1 MPERGNFRIARIA
14 GVDLYLHYSWLI
26 IAALITFSLGAHF
39 RMTNPSWSATTIW
52 SAAVITGILFFVGL
66 IAHEMSHAMVAR
78 ARGLGIHKIT
88 LFLLGGVAQ
97 IEKDAP
103 TASTEFW
110 MAIAGPA
117 MSVAVG
123 ALCLGLATAAG
134 WRWGT
139 EPAAPVPAVLVWLGY
154 INLFLA
160 AFNLIPGFPMDGGRV
175 LRAIVWWATG
185 NGVKA
190 TRVAARVGQAFGW
203 LFIAWGFWQLFTGR
217 GLGSLWIALIG
228 WFLLQASSAT
238 LMTELTKNE
247 LEGTTAGQM
256 MSSDCAMIGPHLDL
270 QTFVDQYLLG
280 SRFRCYV
287 VTDAGKPMGI
297 ITPQEIRSFPRH
309 EWPLRTVADA
319 MVPLNRLH
327 LITPQT
333 PAVDALSEMAAEDV
347 NQLPV
352 VDRGNLVGVLSRSN
366 VLEFLRKRKELKAA

>member
-1 MPERGNFRIARIA
+1 MPQRGSFRIARIA
-14 GVDLYLHYSWLI
+14 GVDLYLHYSWLV

-39 RMTNPSWSATTIW
+39 RMTNPGWSSGTVW
-52 SAAVITGILFFVGL
+52 VSAVITGILFFAGL
-66 IAHEMSHAMVAR
+66 IAHELSHAMVAR
-78 ARGLGIHKIT
+78 ARGLGIHRIT

-117 MSVAVG
+117 MSVAIGV
-123 ALCLGLATAAG
+123 LCLGLAFATG
-134 WRWGT
+134 WLWGT
-139 EPAAPVPAVLVWLGY
+139 EPASPVPAVLVWLGY

-185 NGVKA
+185 DGAKA
-190 TRVAARVGQAFGW
+190 TRVAARIGQAFGW

-217 GLGSLWIALIG
+217 GVGSLWIALIG
-228 WFLLQASSAT
+228 WFLLQASTTT
-238 LMTELTKNE
+238 LVSSWTQAELK
-247 LEGTTAGQM
+247 GTTAGQV
-256 MSSDCAMIGPHLDL
+256 MSSDCAMIGRNLDV

-287 VTDAGKPMGI
+287 VTEDGKPMGI
-297 ITPQEIRSFPRH
+297 ITPQEIRTIPRS
-309 EWPLRTVADA
+309 EWPQRTVADA

-327 LITPQT
+327 VITPET
-333 PAVDALSEMAAEDV
+333 PAAEALNEMASEDV

-352 VDRGNLVGVLSRSN
+352 LDQGRLVGVLSRGN
-366 VLEFLRKRKELKAA
+366 VLDFLRKRKELKAA